1 MASVNIT
8 KCHGSAAA
16 SILAHNH
23 RHDGKD
29 VQYRNEHID
38 KSKTTSNSYRYFK
51 GQDPAA
57 TSKDEYQR
65 LRARVEEIDK
75 AEPPKRIRKDRVT
88 MVAFEVPVPADL
100 PADQEGKFFSLA
112 YKEIARM
119 CGGSANVSTMRI
131 HRDEVHEYV
140 DPVTKE
146 RRTSRVHAHVV
157 GIPYVKGKGVN
168 CKNFMSRQTLRD
180 LQRRLDDKCRQ
191 ELGVAFMDGS
201 RQKSRGTVEDLK
213 RASART
219 EQELA
224 ERIAEKER
232 RIADLDAQA
241 VKSTQEA
248 EKAAQEAR
256 EAQNTAIWAQ
266 ATMEDTERLKN
277 QLDRIADQVDHA
289 RRRAALQDEMR
300 AWLTRKYPEVVEE
313 YDRYVERTANMVRRT
328 RRSLDDLER

>member
-1 MASVNIT
+1 MASVNIL
-8 KCHGSAAA
+8 KCHGSEAA

-29 VQYRNEHID
+29 VQYRNGHID
-38 KSKTTSNSYRYFK
+38 KSRSALNSVRYFE
-51 GQDPAA
+51 GQDAKA
-57 TSKDEYQR
+57 TSHDEYGR

-88 MVAFEVPVPADL
+88 MCAFEIPAPAGL
-100 PADQEGKFFSLA
+100 PAEKEAKFFSLA
-112 YKEIARM
+112 YREIARM
-119 CGGSANVSTMRI
+119 CGGAENVSTLRI
-131 HRDEVHEYV
+131 HRDEVHEYT
-140 DPVTKE
+140 DPLTKE

-168 CKNFMSRQTLRD
+168 CKAFMSRQALRD

-224 ERIAEKER
+224 ERIASQEA
-232 RIADLDAQA
+232 ILADLQSQTDEARA
-241 VKSTQEA
+241 EA
-248 EKAAQEAR
+248 EKARSEAHRASIEAERAQALLR
-256 EAQNTAIWAQ
+256 EAQSMDFDDRVELLRLRDWVERLQKRYPEQWAQ
-266 ATMEDTERLKN
+266 MERAEERRK
-277 QLDRIADQVDHA
+277 QRSSRGRDR
-289 RRRAALQDEMR
+289 
-300 AWLTRKYPEVVEE
+300 
-313 YDRYVERTANMVRRT
+313 
-328 RRSLDDLER
+328 

>member
-38 KSKTTSNSYRYFK
+38 KGKTASNSYRYFK
-51 GQDPAA
+51 GQDPTA
-57 TSKDEYQR
+57 TSKDEYAR
-65 LRARVEEIDK
+65 LKARVEEIDK

-88 MVAFEVPVPADL
+88 MVAFEVPVPEGL
-100 PADQEGKFFSLA
+100 PADKEEKFFSLA
-112 YKEIARM
+112 YREIARM
-119 CGGSANVSTMRI
+119 CGGPANISTMRI
-131 HRDEVHEYV
+131 HRDEVHEYT
-140 DPVTKE
+140 DPLTKE

-168 CKNFMSRQTLRD
+168 CKGFMTRQALRD
-180 LQRRLDDKCRQ
+180 LQKRIDDRCRSD
-191 ELGVAFMDGS
+191 LGVQFMDGS
-201 RQKSRGTVEDLK
+201 RQRSRGTVEDLK

-232 RIADLDAQA
+232 HIA
-241 VKSTQEA
+241 E
-248 EKAAQEAR
+248 QEAR
-256 EAQNTAIWAQ
+256 LEELRQDTAKAALDASRARAEALEQQERA
-266 ATMEDTERLKN
+266 EDFRAEAGKLCERLH
-277 QLDRIADQVDHA
+277 QIGTLGLMVD
-289 RRRAALQDEMR
+289 
-300 AWLTRKYPEVVEE
+300 
-313 YDRYVERTANMVRRT
+313 YVEKFHERDFKLWAMDWGRDEQDIEIARKMVRERD
-328 RRSLDDLER
+328 DDLER